1 MSILNPNTSY
11 YTLYNVE
18 NYNSTLVEPSNVVIE
33 KYVTMLCEYFK
44 FLNDCDDII
53 VENRSRFVI
62 IRGLQTITHVFNLIV
77 YYCKNIDLA
86 FYHCQ
91 KAYYFYI
98 EFVGQI
104 TDDRNTF
111 LQLGSRDATLFVY
124 KKTIFDINQE
134 YKMNMSRTMD
144 PEQMQKFEKIQNSIK
159 LMELTTTTFINKVEL
174 TKEPLN
180 ILSLCEMIFIVM
192 KTIKDKDITPVIIND
207 CSVDIE
213 AIEYESIPQYINNI
227 MEIVKKI

>member
-11 YTLYNVE
+11 FTLYNVE
-18 NYNSTLVEPSNVVIE
+18 NYNPTLVEPANVVIE

-44 FLNDCDDII
+44 FLNDCDDINI
-53 VENRSRFVI
+53 DNRTRFVI
-62 IRGLQTITHVFNLIV
+62 IRGLQTITHVFNFIM

-86 FYHCQ
+86 FFHCQ

-134 YKMNMSRTMD
+134 YKTNMPKTMD
-144 PEQMQKFEKIQNSIK
+144 PSQIQKYAKIQNSIK
-159 LMELTTTTFINKVEL
+159 LIELATTTFINNVEL

-192 KTIKDKDITPVIIND
+192 KTIKDKDITLENIND
-207 CSVDIE
+207 CSLDLE
-213 AIEYESIPQYINNI
+213 AIEYKSIPQYMNNI
-227 MEIVKKI
+227 IDIMKKI